1 MDHALIPVI
10 LAGGSGTRLWPLS
23 RQLYPKQFLALFGEK
38 TMLQQTIERLY
49 GLVYDAPIL
58 ICNEEHR
65 FLAAEQLRQIGIDN
79 ATILLEPFPKNTA
92 PAIALAAFAALK
104 MNEEALILVLPAD
117 HLVTNIEAFHEAVKH
132 AKSAATDSYLVTFG
146 IVPRKP
152 ETGYGYIRRGKQV
165 KEAVFCVDDFV
176 EKPDEA
182 TAQRY
187 LEGGDYYW
195 NSGMFLFKAKA
206 YLDELAQFEPE
217 MLGSCQKA
225 LAEGKK
231 DLDFFRI
238 DPEAFASCPA
248 NSIDYAVMEKTKKA
262 VVVPLDAGWSDIGSW
277 VSLLEICDK
286 DESGNNIKGD
296 VVALDVKNSLIR
308 SENRLV
314 AVLGVENLIIVET
327 KDAVM
332 VVHKD
337 KVQDIKSLVERLDK
351 SGRNEHVN
359 HREVF
364 RPWGSYDSLEK
375 GPRFQVKRIVVKPG
389 EETSLQIH
397 YHRAEHW
404 IVVKGTA
411 KVTIDGKTILL
422 TENESTFIP
431 IGKSHAI
438 ANPGKIPLEL
448 IEVQSGSYL
457 GEDDIVRIEDK
468 YGRSKDELKY

>member
-1 MDHALIPVI
+1 MDHTLIPVI

-23 RQLYPKQFLALFGEK
+23 RQLYPKQFLPLFGEK
-38 TMLQQTIERLY
+38 TMLQQTVERLD
-49 GLVYDAPIL
+49 GLRCGAPIL

-92 PAIALAAFAALK
+92 PAIALAAFEALK
-104 MNEEALILVLPAD
+104 LSEESLILVLPAD

-132 AKSAATDSYLVTFG
+132 AKSAAIDGYLATFG

-152 ETGYGYIRRGKQV
+152 ETGYGYIRRGKGI
-165 KEAVFCVDDFV
+165 KEAVFCVDEFV

-182 TAQRY
+182 TARRY
-187 LEGGDYYW
+187 LKEGNYYW
-195 NSGMFLFKAKA
+195 NSGMFLFKAKV
-206 YLDELAQFEPE
+206 YLNELAQFEPE
-217 MLGSCQKA
+217 MLDSCQKA
-225 LAEGKK
+225 LTKGKK

-277 VSLLEICDK
+277 ASLLEICDK

-337 KVQDIKSLVERLDK
+337 RVQDIKSLVERLGK
-351 SGRNEHVN
+351 SGRNEHIN

-375 GPRFQVKRIVVKPG
+375 GPRFQVKRIIVKPG

-411 KVTIDGKTILL
+411 KVTIDGKTIFL

-468 YGRSKDELKY
+468 YGREK